1 MFFFVTRMLN
11 GFECLTADQ
20 LVKQNVKEWNQ
31 VVRMK
36 FDLNFIK
43 YNYSVKEEYWNS
55 VLNETENILVK
66 SLARRK
72 KKCNRRT
79 YVLSGLRLKQNMT
92 DEQYLED
99 FEKRKELNKN
109 TSSFNLMCWFEL
121 ATMAGNSFASFLIVV
136 IAVFNLELPLLHVPW
151 LLLTAIEITGNICVA
166 LAFSVVPGYCLLT
179 SAVCVIRALWLGT
192 IWSKTIRKET

>member
-1 MFFFVTRMLN
+1 MNLRTRVIIISLFQALIDVTGIITALNFEKLVKLTNLSSLHENKQDFYLQHEQQNFSYVENVNILYYTLPYVFSGVIPRMLN

-99 FEKRKELNKN
+99 FEKRHCNDLKIL
-109 TSSFNLMCWFEL
+109 
-121 ATMAGNSFASFLIVV
+121 
-136 IAVFNLELPLLHVPW
+136 
-151 LLLTAIEITGNICVA
+151 
-166 LAFSVVPGYCLLT
+166 Y
-179 SAVCVIRALWLGT
+179 
-192 IWSKTIRKET
+192 